1 MAKRQRTGVDGKIGF
16 PGVIDLSMSLP
27 CSLCHFSI
35 KWHREYF
42 FGVENLTGKNAQG
55 ARVPLVG
62 TLLCKVDKFVCFSY
76 LFFGKPFERMESLCQ
91 NSNSFFN
98 CLHLFHNSTHMF
110 YPAFVFLEVSG
121 LLSRIVWSTN
131 WVQYLSFSKKRVMKS
146 SSIFRPDNHI
156 LFSLIVLFSC
166 IRYNYLL
173 CN

>member
-91 NSNSFFN
+91 NSNSFFF
-98 CLHLFHNSTHMF
+98 CHLFHNSTHMF
-110 YPAFVFLEVSG
+110 YPAFGFLEVSG

-131 WVQYLSFSKKRVMKS
+131 WVQSLSFSKKRVMKS
-146 SSIFRPDNHI
+146 SSIFRPDNHT
-156 LFSLIVLFSC
+156 LFSFIVLFSC

>member
-27 CSLCHFSI
+27 CSPCHFSI

-91 NSNSFFN
+91 NSNSFFF
-98 CLHLFHNSTHMF
+98 CHLFHNSTHMF
-110 YPAFVFLEVSG
+110 YPAFGFLEVSG

-131 WVQYLSFSKKRVMKS
+131 WVQSLSISKNVSWSHHPSK
-146 SSIFRPDNHI
+146 
-156 LFSLIVLFSC
+156 
-166 IRYNYLL
+166 
-173 CN
+173 